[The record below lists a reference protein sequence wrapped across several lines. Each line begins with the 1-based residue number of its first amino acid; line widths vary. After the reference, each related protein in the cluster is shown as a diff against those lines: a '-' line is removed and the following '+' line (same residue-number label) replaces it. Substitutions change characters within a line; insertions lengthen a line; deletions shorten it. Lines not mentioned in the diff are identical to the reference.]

1 MKLSLFAPL
10 FRKVGLAIAQ
20 RGLCSIA
27 QRTLRVIVSILLL
40 IQLTIVYPAP
50 TATSSLL
57 AQTET
62 GSSLDTTVTPLP
74 QTPTIQQDSQNT
86 PQIETSPENPN
97 PRTQSTPNQEQ
108 TESGGPYD
116 LKAIQKSYKS
126 LYGS

>member
-1 MKLSLFAPL
+1 MKLSLFAAL
-10 FRKVGLAIAQ
+10 FRNIGLAIAQ

-27 QRTLRVIVSILLL
+27 QRTLQVIASILLL
-40 IQLTIVYPAP
+40 IQLTIVYPVP
-50 TATSSLL
+50 TATSLI

-86 PQIETSPENPN
+86 PQIETPPENPN